1 MISLKEILSNIT
13 IKESNYDGDLE
24 IKGIAY
30 DSRQVRP
37 GYLFVCIEG
46 YKTDGH
52 KYINEAIK
60 GGAVAIVGQ
69 RKVEAMQK
77 ISWVIVENSRRALA
91 LTGAEFF
98 GHPSDYLT
106 MIGVT
111 GTNGKTTTTHLIESI
126 LKSNGA
132 KVGLIGTINN
142 KIGDQILPVK
152 NTTPESLDLQ
162 KLLREMV
169 SSKCTHVVMEV
180 SSHALDLD
188 RVAGVEYDVAV
199 FTNITQDHLDFHETM
214 ENYLQAKV
222 KLFSGLGLGARKKV
236 NKFAI
241 INVDDPK
248 GTEVVRVS
256 SGTAITYSIKEASQI
271 KATNIDMGL
280 SGVGFTTNSSQGKID
295 LDLNMTG
302 LFSVYNALAAV
313 AVGLSQNI
321 EVEVIKKSLEA
332 IRGVAGRFET
342 VECGQDFA
350 VIVDYAHTPDS
361 LENVLKTAK
370 EVTKGKVITV
380 FGCGGDRDKTKRP
393 IMGEVAAKLSDYSV
407 ITSDNPRSEEPAEII
422 DQIEVGVKPI
432 IGEDKYTKIVDRRK
446 GIEYAINAARKG
458 DIVLIAGKG
467 HETYQIIGDQIL
479 DFDDKK
485 VAEEALKHRINI

>member
-1 MISLKEILSNIT
+1 MISLKELLTNIE

-30 DSRQVRP
+30 DSRQIQP

-60 GGAVAIVGQ
+60 SGAVAIVGQ
-69 RKVEAMQK
+69 RKVEAMQQA
-77 ISWVIVENSRRALA
+77 SWIVVENSRRTLA

-111 GTNGKTTTTHLIESI
+111 GTNGKTTITHLIESI
-126 LKSNGA
+126 LKANGA

-142 KIGDQILPVK
+142 KIGDQVLPVK

-169 SSKCTHVVMEV
+169 TSKCTHVVMEV
-180 SSHALDLD
+180 SSHALDLE

-214 ENYLQAKV
+214 ENYLQAKA
-222 KLFSGLGLGARKKV
+222 KLFSSLGLGARKKAE
-236 NKFAI
+236 KFAI
-241 INVDDPK
+241 INLDDPK
-248 GTEVVRVS
+248 GKEVVRVS
-256 SGTAITYSIKEASQI
+256 KGTTITYSIKEESQT
-271 KATNIDMGL
+271 KARNIDIGL
-280 SGVGFTTNSSQGKID
+280 RGVRFAADTSQGEIN

-302 LFSVYNALAAV
+302 MFSVYNALAAV

-321 EVEVIKKSLEA
+321 DANLIKKALEA
-332 IRGVAGRFET
+332 IKGVAGRFET
-342 VECGQDFA
+342 VDYGQDFA

-370 EVTKGKVITV
+370 EVTKGKLITV

-422 DQIEVGVKPI
+422 DQIEVGVKTI
-432 IGEDKYTKIVDRRK
+432 IGEDKYTKIIDRRK
-446 GIEYAINAARKG
+446 GIEYAIKAAEKG

-467 HETYQIIGDQIL
+467 HETYQIVGDQIL

-485 VAEEALKHRINI
+485 VAEEALKQRLP